1 MFETQVGGLLVLLP
15 LLVRLG
21 IYRLAEEAALP
32 GSKAIPSTQA
42 LLSALALK
50 LTSIER
56 KSHVMDLVFDGV
68 SRSSLGST

>member
-1 MFETQVGGLLVLLP
+1 MVP

-21 IYRLAEEAALP
+21 IHRLAGEAALP
-32 GSKAIPSTQA
+32 GSKSIPAAQA

-56 KSHVMDLVFDGV
+56 KSHVMDLVFDQG
-68 SRSSLGST
+68 SPSSPGST